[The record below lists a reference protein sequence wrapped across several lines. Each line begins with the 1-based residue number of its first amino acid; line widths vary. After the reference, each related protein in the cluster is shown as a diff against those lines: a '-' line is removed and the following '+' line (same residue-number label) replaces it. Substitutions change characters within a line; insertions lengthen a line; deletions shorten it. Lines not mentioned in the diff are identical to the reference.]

1 MASLY
6 IKDQETAALAQRVA
20 ADLGTTKTAA
30 VRKGLLSLRVE
41 KKSSAPQG
49 STAQWL
55 REFRARRPLPDLER
69 MAADKAFYDSL
80 SDEEGDLGLLSR

>member
-6 IKDQETAALAQRVA
+6 IKDQETAALAQQVA

-30 VRKGLLSLRVE
+30 VRKGLLSLRAE
-41 KKSSAPQG
+41 KKTSPAQG

-55 REFRARRPLPDLER
+55 RDHRARRPLPDREKMR
-69 MAADKAFYDSL
+69 ADKAFYDSL
-80 SDEEGDLGLLSR
+80 SDEEDDLGLLSR